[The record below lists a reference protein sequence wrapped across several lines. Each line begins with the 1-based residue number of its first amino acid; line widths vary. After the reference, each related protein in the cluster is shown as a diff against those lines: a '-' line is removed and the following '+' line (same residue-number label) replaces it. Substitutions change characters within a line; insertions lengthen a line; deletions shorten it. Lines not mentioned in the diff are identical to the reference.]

1 MNYNNNSRDNAPT
14 RGALV
19 DPQTYGMLL
28 WQSKLQTKL
37 LQEVKKSFEKNVY
50 FSIQIRFLTIKVCK
64 FSFYI
69 KRVEMKT
76 HFRFSFSSKS
86 IFIM

>member
-1 MNYNNNSRDNAPT
+1 MQKRASGGSRNSMNYNNNSRDNAPT

-37 LQEVKKSFEKNVY
+37 LQEVKKSFEKNMCT
-50 FSIQIRFLTIKVCK
+50 FLNIP
-64 FSFYI
+64 I
-69 KRVEMKT
+69 
-76 HFRFSFSSKS
+76 H
-86 IFIM
+86 IF